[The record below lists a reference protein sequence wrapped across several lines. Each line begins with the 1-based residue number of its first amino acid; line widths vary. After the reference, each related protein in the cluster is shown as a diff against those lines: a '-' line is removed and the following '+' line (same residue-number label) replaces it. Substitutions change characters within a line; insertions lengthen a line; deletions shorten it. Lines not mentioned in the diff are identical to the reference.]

1 MSKDDLQARNEVLAA
16 LNDQLQATVERQR
29 ATSRDLRNIL
39 DSTGVATLFLDADL
53 NIRFFTPAAGALFTV
68 AASDVGRPLAGLSRR
83 FADDDLLPDARA
95 VLASHAPVRRAVRA
109 DGGGW
114 FIRAMLPYRSDGR
127 GIEGVVITF
136 ADISEIK
143 VAEREVEA
151 ARTFL
156 DSIIA
161 TIRQP
166 LVVLDEDL
174 RVVSASSSFL
184 RIFLVEPGDLIGRCL
199 AAAGGHLD
207 VPALREFLAS
217 IQVRGGTIGD
227 REFELELPGLGRRAF
242 LMSARV
248 LREEP
253 STRREFLVAIDDV
266 TEVKLAAGRETAAI
280 RVASLTARQR
290 QILDLVLAGH
300 PSKNI
305 AADLGISQRT
315 VDNHRAAIMKKTGS
329 KSLPALVRTALAA
342 A

>member
-1 MSKDDLQARNEVLAA
+1 MSKDDLQSRNEELTA
-16 LNDQLQATVERQR
+16 LNGQLQATVERQR
-29 ATSRDLRNIL
+29 AISRNLRNIL

-53 NIRFFTPAAGALFTV
+53 NIRLFTPAASSLFAV

-95 VLASHAPVRRAVRA
+95 VLGGHAPVRRAVSA

-114 FIRAMLPYRSDGR
+114 FIRAMLPYQGDGR

-151 ARTFL
+151 ARTYL
-156 DSIIA
+156 DSILA

-174 RVVSASSSFL
+174 RVVSASSSFH
-184 RIFLVEPGDLIGRCL
+184 RILLVEPGDLIGRCL
-199 AAAGGHLD
+199 PAAGDYLD

-217 IQVRGGTIGD
+217 IQVRGGLIRD
-227 REFELELPGLGRRAF
+227 RELELELPGLGRRAF
-242 LMSARV
+242 LMSGRV
-248 LREEP
+248 LLEEP
-253 STRREFLVAIDDV
+253 STRRKFLVAIDDV
-266 TEVKLAAGRETAAI
+266 TEVKQAAGREAAAI
-280 RVASLTARQR
+280 MVASLTVRQR
-290 QILDLVLAGH
+290 EILNLVLAGH